1 MVSRSQE
8 CHHCPKCPECLT
20 LNKEFSIPNIKVQ
33 YAVIY
38 MTAIKFHR
46 LILIVHRRAVFRLHN
61 VMALM
66 AAGSLILRI
75 GSAFK
80 STQMR
85 KSMWHSK

>member
-1 MVSRSQE
+1 
-8 CHHCPKCPECLT
+8 
-20 LNKEFSIPNIKVQ
+20 
-33 YAVIY
+33 

-66 AAGSLILRI
+66 TAGSLILRI